1 MMEFNHEHPCSTN
14 PLLLPKPSS
23 VIGPVM
29 FDVETDGLH
38 PDDGARVSVISL
50 AFRVEDEDQPVSVA
64 YPFGQGP
71 DSSVKF
77 FDKLPDDDEWRGKHD
92 LGQRAWR
99 HLTRWLNSAGAGLVG
114 HNIKFDILQM
124 NGQAVPGYPGVD
136 LTERVLFDT
145 MVMAA
150 EVWPRGPLALKKIAT
165 QLWGLDADEEQR
177 ALAPYLGRKTDPRF
191 DQVPWPVM
199 FEYARR
205 DAELT
210 MMVFEQMATELYE
223 STALGRFLP
232 MEMDVNR
239 ALIRMEVAGLPYDPE
254 MSRDFARAID
264 ARMEEIQAQLPF
276 NVKPNDI
283 KKFFFST
290 EPNPSAPDPTR
301 PGLGLEP
308 IETTPTGQPK
318 MTAPIVDRMA
328 AQGVPYTRELR
339 EYNRLKSANSKWYYP
354 FADRAGADGR
364 IRTSFRHTGG
374 TKSGRFSASRINLQA
389 VPKDY
394 ALQLPVPTPRQVVA
408 SAVRDLPADW
418 GLFDLDLEQAE
429 LRVAALYAGCE
440 PMLEHIRE
448 GRDLHGET
456 ATQLF
461 GVQPGDADWDMYR
474 SIAKRANFAQPV
486 DELIATPGGP
496 VPMGQLT
503 PGDYVL
509 GADGTPTQI
518 TDIPYKG
525 VCDEYLVTT
534 SDGRTTRC
542 SPDHLWLVQNRD
554 CRSKWRIVRTEELSD
569 PKSTTRWYIPPAPVQ
584 EYAEQNLPVDPY
596 ILGVLLGDG
605 SYHTTPYFRILT
617 EDSHIADEVERRLPP
632 GDTLVRTVYPDRP
645 NMTRYSIHGGGVMQ
659 GLRDLGLVLGYKRPV
674 TGADKFVPDVYLRGS
689 VQQRLDLLRGL
700 MDTDGTA
707 TKGGYVYNND
717 KGTVGA
723 ACRFYNT
730 APRLVDAVHQIT
742 HTLGGRAVVRWR
754 EPANDRCK
762 PSAVVSVLLSMCP
775 FNLPRKAQRWTTPKT
790 LGRVEITFERTGR
803 MVAQQC
809 ISVAAED
816 SLYSTAQGIVTHN
829 SLQFGS
835 GPVSFHEMLS
845 NQAGLDL
852 PMREVRRI
860 VYDWRDL
867 YPEFGAAIESAQGVC
882 ERFGFVEGLLGRRRY
897 YGRDEDAHSAFN
909 QVVQSSLATYAKMWT
924 LSTDRLCRELDL
936 PARGRRD
943 GVGRGGLLLVVHDSQ
958 VLLLPNAEHESIVG
972 TICQTASDIWDE
984 AFPGVP
990 GGADWERWA

>member
-1 MMEFNHEHPCSTN
+1 MIEFNHHHPSATN
-14 PLLLPKPSS
+14 PLLLPPPSK
-23 VIGPVM
+23 VVGPVM
-29 FDVETDGLH
+29 FDTETDGIH

-191 DQVPWPVM
+191 DLVPWPVM

-448 GRDLHGET
+448 GRDSHGET

-461 GVQPGDADWDMYR
+461 GVSPGDSDWDMYR
-474 SIAKRANFAQPV
+474 SIAKRANFS
-486 DELIATPGGP
+486 LI
-496 VPMGQLT
+496 
-503 PGDYVL
+503 
-509 GADGTPTQI
+509 
-518 TDIPYKG
+518 
-525 VCDEYLVTT
+525 
-534 SDGRTTRC
+534 
-542 SPDHLWLVQNRD
+542 
-554 CRSKWRIVRTEELSD
+554 
-569 PKSTTRWYIPPAPVQ
+569 
-584 EYAEQNLPVDPY
+584 
-596 ILGVLLGDG
+596 
-605 SYHTTPYFRILT
+605 
-617 EDSHIADEVERRLPP
+617 
-632 GDTLVRTVYPDRP
+632 
-645 NMTRYSIHGGGVMQ
+645 
-659 GLRDLGLVLGYKRPV
+659 
-674 TGADKFVPDVYLRGS
+674 
-689 VQQRLDLLRGL
+689 
-700 MDTDGTA
+700 
-707 TKGGYVYNND
+707 
-717 KGTVGA
+717 
-723 ACRFYNT
+723 
-730 APRLVDAVHQIT
+730 
-742 HTLGGRAVVRWR
+742 
-754 EPANDRCK
+754 
-762 PSAVVSVLLSMCP
+762 
-775 FNLPRKAQRWTTPKT
+775 
-790 LGRVEITFERTGR
+790 
-803 MVAQQC
+803 
-809 ISVAAED
+809 
-816 SLYSTAQGIVTHN
+816 
-829 SLQFGS
+829 FGS

-897 YGRDEDAHSAFN
+897 YARDEDAHSAFN

-958 VLLLPNAEHESIVG
+958 VLLLPNEEHESIVG
-972 TICQTASDIWDE
+972 TICQSASDIWDE

>member
-1 MMEFNHEHPCSTN
+1 MTSQIQFNHDHPSATN
-14 PLLLPKPSS
+14 PLLLPPPSK
-23 VIGPVM
+23 VVGPVM
-29 FDVETDGLH
+29 FDTETTGLH

-71 DSSVKF
+71 DSDVKF
-77 FDKLPDDDEWRGKHD
+77 FDKLPDDGEWRGKHD

-124 NGQAVPGYPGVD
+124 TGQAVPGYPGVD

-177 ALAPYLGRKTDPRF
+177 ALAPYLGCKTDPRF

-199 FEYARR
+199 LEYARR

-448 GRDLHGET
+448 GRDSHGET

-461 GVQPGDADWDMYR
+461 GVSPGDSDWDMYR
-474 SIAKRANFAQPV
+474 SIAKRANFS
-486 DELIATPGGP
+486 LI
-496 VPMGQLT
+496 
-503 PGDYVL
+503 
-509 GADGTPTQI
+509 
-518 TDIPYKG
+518 
-525 VCDEYLVTT
+525 
-534 SDGRTTRC
+534 
-542 SPDHLWLVQNRD
+542 
-554 CRSKWRIVRTEELSD
+554 
-569 PKSTTRWYIPPAPVQ
+569 
-584 EYAEQNLPVDPY
+584 
-596 ILGVLLGDG
+596 
-605 SYHTTPYFRILT
+605 
-617 EDSHIADEVERRLPP
+617 
-632 GDTLVRTVYPDRP
+632 
-645 NMTRYSIHGGGVMQ
+645 
-659 GLRDLGLVLGYKRPV
+659 
-674 TGADKFVPDVYLRGS
+674 
-689 VQQRLDLLRGL
+689 
-700 MDTDGTA
+700 
-707 TKGGYVYNND
+707 
-717 KGTVGA
+717 
-723 ACRFYNT
+723 
-730 APRLVDAVHQIT
+730 
-742 HTLGGRAVVRWR
+742 
-754 EPANDRCK
+754 
-762 PSAVVSVLLSMCP
+762 
-775 FNLPRKAQRWTTPKT
+775 
-790 LGRVEITFERTGR
+790 
-803 MVAQQC
+803 
-809 ISVAAED
+809 
-816 SLYSTAQGIVTHN
+816 
-829 SLQFGS
+829 FGS

-867 YPEFGAAIESAQGVC
+867 YPEFGRAIETAQETC

-897 YGRDEDAHSAFN
+897 YARDEDAHSAFN

-958 VLLLPNAEHESIVG
+958 VLLLPNEEHESIVG
-972 TICQTASDIWDE
+972 TICQSASDIWDE

>member
-1 MMEFNHEHPCSTN
+1 MTSQIQFNHHHPSATN
-14 PLLLPKPSS
+14 PLLLPPPSK
-23 VIGPVM
+23 VVGPVM
-29 FDVETDGLH
+29 FDTETDGLH

-64 YPFGQGP
+64 YPFGQDP

-191 DQVPWPVM
+191 DLVPWPVM

-283 KKFFFST
+283 KKFYFST

-448 GRDLHGET
+448 GRDSHGET

-461 GVQPGDADWDMYR
+461 GVSPGDSDWDMYR
-474 SIAKRANFAQPV
+474 SIAKRANFS
-486 DELIATPGGP
+486 LI
-496 VPMGQLT
+496 
-503 PGDYVL
+503 
-509 GADGTPTQI
+509 
-518 TDIPYKG
+518 
-525 VCDEYLVTT
+525 
-534 SDGRTTRC
+534 
-542 SPDHLWLVQNRD
+542 
-554 CRSKWRIVRTEELSD
+554 
-569 PKSTTRWYIPPAPVQ
+569 
-584 EYAEQNLPVDPY
+584 
-596 ILGVLLGDG
+596 
-605 SYHTTPYFRILT
+605 
-617 EDSHIADEVERRLPP
+617 
-632 GDTLVRTVYPDRP
+632 
-645 NMTRYSIHGGGVMQ
+645 
-659 GLRDLGLVLGYKRPV
+659 
-674 TGADKFVPDVYLRGS
+674 
-689 VQQRLDLLRGL
+689 
-700 MDTDGTA
+700 
-707 TKGGYVYNND
+707 
-717 KGTVGA
+717 
-723 ACRFYNT
+723 
-730 APRLVDAVHQIT
+730 
-742 HTLGGRAVVRWR
+742 
-754 EPANDRCK
+754 
-762 PSAVVSVLLSMCP
+762 
-775 FNLPRKAQRWTTPKT
+775 
-790 LGRVEITFERTGR
+790 
-803 MVAQQC
+803 
-809 ISVAAED
+809 
-816 SLYSTAQGIVTHN
+816 
-829 SLQFGS
+829 FGS

-958 VLLLPNAEHESIVG
+958 VLLLPNAEHESIVE
-972 TICQTASDIWDE
+972 TICQSASDIWDE

>member
-1 MMEFNHEHPCSTN
+1 MTSRLQFNHEHPCATN
-14 PLLLPKPSS
+14 PLLLPPPSR
-23 VIGPVM
+23 VVGPVM
-29 FDVETDGLH
+29 FDTETDGLH

-71 DSSVKF
+71 DPEAKF
-77 FDKLPDDDEWRGKHD
+77 FDKLPDDEEWRGKHD

-290 EPNPSAPDPTR
+290 EPNPAAPDPTK

-408 SAVRDLPADW
+408 AAVRDLPADW

-448 GRDLHGET
+448 GRDSHGET

-461 GVQPGDADWDMYR
+461 GVSPGDSDWDMYR
-474 SIAKRANFAQPV
+474 SIAKRANFS
-486 DELIATPGGP
+486 LI
-496 VPMGQLT
+496 
-503 PGDYVL
+503 
-509 GADGTPTQI
+509 
-518 TDIPYKG
+518 
-525 VCDEYLVTT
+525 
-534 SDGRTTRC
+534 
-542 SPDHLWLVQNRD
+542 
-554 CRSKWRIVRTEELSD
+554 
-569 PKSTTRWYIPPAPVQ
+569 
-584 EYAEQNLPVDPY
+584 
-596 ILGVLLGDG
+596 
-605 SYHTTPYFRILT
+605 
-617 EDSHIADEVERRLPP
+617 
-632 GDTLVRTVYPDRP
+632 
-645 NMTRYSIHGGGVMQ
+645 
-659 GLRDLGLVLGYKRPV
+659 
-674 TGADKFVPDVYLRGS
+674 
-689 VQQRLDLLRGL
+689 
-700 MDTDGTA
+700 
-707 TKGGYVYNND
+707 
-717 KGTVGA
+717 
-723 ACRFYNT
+723 
-730 APRLVDAVHQIT
+730 
-742 HTLGGRAVVRWR
+742 
-754 EPANDRCK
+754 
-762 PSAVVSVLLSMCP
+762 
-775 FNLPRKAQRWTTPKT
+775 
-790 LGRVEITFERTGR
+790 
-803 MVAQQC
+803 
-809 ISVAAED
+809 
-816 SLYSTAQGIVTHN
+816 
-829 SLQFGS
+829 FGS

-897 YGRDEDAHSAFN
+897 YARDEDAHSAFN

-958 VLLLPNAEHESIVG
+958 VLLLPNAEHEDIVE
-972 TICQTASDIWDE
+972 TICQSASDIWDE

>member
-1 MMEFNHEHPCSTN
+1 MSLEFNHEHPCSTN

-23 VIGPVM
+23 VVGPVM

-77 FDKLPDDDEWRGKHD
+77 FDELPDNDEWRGKHD

-124 NGQAVPGYPGVD
+124 TGQAVPGYPGVD

-191 DQVPWPVM
+191 DLVPWPVM

-283 KKFFFST
+283 KKFYFST

-408 SAVRDLPADW
+408 AAVRDLPADW

-448 GRDLHGET
+448 GRDSHGET

-461 GVQPGDADWDMYR
+461 GVSPGDSDWDMYR
-474 SIAKRANFAQPV
+474 SIAKRANFS
-486 DELIATPGGP
+486 LI
-496 VPMGQLT
+496 
-503 PGDYVL
+503 
-509 GADGTPTQI
+509 
-518 TDIPYKG
+518 
-525 VCDEYLVTT
+525 
-534 SDGRTTRC
+534 
-542 SPDHLWLVQNRD
+542 
-554 CRSKWRIVRTEELSD
+554 
-569 PKSTTRWYIPPAPVQ
+569 
-584 EYAEQNLPVDPY
+584 
-596 ILGVLLGDG
+596 
-605 SYHTTPYFRILT
+605 
-617 EDSHIADEVERRLPP
+617 
-632 GDTLVRTVYPDRP
+632 
-645 NMTRYSIHGGGVMQ
+645 
-659 GLRDLGLVLGYKRPV
+659 
-674 TGADKFVPDVYLRGS
+674 
-689 VQQRLDLLRGL
+689 
-700 MDTDGTA
+700 
-707 TKGGYVYNND
+707 
-717 KGTVGA
+717 
-723 ACRFYNT
+723 
-730 APRLVDAVHQIT
+730 
-742 HTLGGRAVVRWR
+742 
-754 EPANDRCK
+754 
-762 PSAVVSVLLSMCP
+762 
-775 FNLPRKAQRWTTPKT
+775 
-790 LGRVEITFERTGR
+790 
-803 MVAQQC
+803 
-809 ISVAAED
+809 
-816 SLYSTAQGIVTHN
+816 
-829 SLQFGS
+829 FGS

-897 YGRDEDAHSAFN
+897 YGRDEDAHSSFN

-958 VLLLPNAEHESIVG
+958 VLLLPNEEHEGIVS

>member
-1 MMEFNHEHPCSTN
+1 MTSQIQFNHEHPSATN

-29 FDVETDGLH
+29 FDTETDGIH

-71 DSSVKF
+71 DPEAKF
-77 FDKLPDDDEWRGKHD
+77 FDKLPDDEEWRGKHD

-165 QLWGLDADEEQR
+165 ELWGLDADEEQR

-290 EPNPSAPDPTR
+290 EPNPSAPDPTK

-408 SAVRDLPADW
+408 AAVRDLPADW

-448 GRDLHGET
+448 GRDSHGET

-461 GVQPGDADWDMYR
+461 GVSPGDSDWDMYR
-474 SIAKRANFAQPV
+474 SIAKRALPLDAPV
-486 DELIATPGGP
+486 
-496 VPMGQLT
+496 LT
-503 PGDYVL
+503 PQGFRPMNDIQVGDTVVGPDGAPTRVLAIPFEGEGEVWEVRTRSGATALCDADHLWNVRRKYGEGYETITTRQLAGRVASSSKSGRRPSLPIFLDENTPDRDFPVHPYVL
-509 GADGTPTQI
+509 GA
-518 TDIPYKG
+518 
-525 VCDEYLVTT
+525 
-534 SDGRTTRC
+534 
-542 SPDHLWLVQNRD
+542 
-554 CRSKWRIVRTEELSD
+554 
-569 PKSTTRWYIPPAPVQ
+569 
-584 EYAEQNLPVDPY
+584 
-596 ILGVLLGDG
+596 LLGDG
-605 SYHTTPYFRILT
+605 SVPASGQGAPKLHSLKSDRY
-617 EDSHIADEVERRLPP
+617 IADRCGELS
-632 GDTLVRTVYPDRP
+632 GDTIREASRKDRPEMGRYHFLGNHVRTGFRELDILGVSGKDKRVPEEYF
-645 NMTRYSIHGGGVMQ
+645 HGS
-659 GLRDLGLVLGYKRPV
+659 
-674 TGADKFVPDVYLRGS
+674 AE
-689 VQQRLDLLRGL
+689 QRLELLRGL
-700 MDTDGTA
+700 MDTDGSA
-707 TKGGYVYNND
+707 TKNNQHI
-717 KGTVGA
+717 
-723 ACRFYNT
+723 FNNT
-730 APRLVDAVHQIT
+730 SRQLVDAVVRLVRS
-742 HTLGGRAVVRWR
+742 LGGVATVNEAYRPPHGRWSPSWSVHVRMPEGR
-754 EPANDRCK
+754 NPY
-762 PSAVVSVLLSMCP
+762 S
-775 FNLPRKAQRWTTPKT
+775 LPRKSELWKPNQIMDTVVHAAP
-790 LGRVEITFERTGR
+790 TGR
-803 MVAQQC
+803 REPVKC
-809 ISVAAED
+809 ITVD
-816 SLYSTAQGIVTHN
+816 RPDGLFVTNDYLVTHN
-829 SLQFGS
+829 CNFSLIFGA
-835 GPVSFHEMLS
+835 GPISFSDVLT

-852 PMREVRRI
+852 PMSEVRRI

-897 YGRDEDAHSAFN
+897 YARDEDAHSAFN

-958 VLLLPNAEHESIVG
+958 VLLLPNAEHEDIVE
-972 TICQTASDIWDE
+972 TICQSASDIWDE

>member
-1 MMEFNHEHPCSTN
+1 MIEFNHHHPSATN
-14 PLLLPKPSS
+14 PLLLPPPSK
-23 VIGPVM
+23 VVGPVH
-29 FDVETDGLH
+29 FDTETTGLH

-77 FDKLPDDDEWRGKHD
+77 FDKLPDDGEWRGKHD

-191 DQVPWPVM
+191 DLVPWPVM

-283 KKFFFST
+283 KKFYFST

-374 TKSGRFSASRINLQA
+374 TKSGRFALPLDAPVATYNGWRAIGELQVGDDLMGADGTVRRVIHIPFEGECDVWEVELDDGQVVECSDHHLWRIRDTARKSHRRGTDEVITTEQLSKRELSYMYIPTTEPVQYQHRTVRIDPYVLGVLLGNGDITEYPRFSVFEQDEDVAERFTERCKDEVVRGAERADRSIRYGLQGGQTRADLRRYGLKGTVSHNKFVPKRYMTLNSQQRLDLLRGLMDTDGSISKNNSCSYSTVSHQLAQDVCELVRSLGGVAHVKEIKMPKLAKHQPYQVTLRLPVCPFYSKRKAERWSKPQHPLYRRVVRVERTERRVDMRCITTSAPDGLFLTSGYTVTHNSSSRINLQA

-448 GRDLHGET
+448 GRDSHGET

-461 GVQPGDADWDMYR
+461 GVSPGDSDWDMYR
-474 SIAKRANFAQPV
+474 SIAKRANFS
-486 DELIATPGGP
+486 LI
-496 VPMGQLT
+496 
-503 PGDYVL
+503 
-509 GADGTPTQI
+509 
-518 TDIPYKG
+518 
-525 VCDEYLVTT
+525 
-534 SDGRTTRC
+534 
-542 SPDHLWLVQNRD
+542 
-554 CRSKWRIVRTEELSD
+554 
-569 PKSTTRWYIPPAPVQ
+569 
-584 EYAEQNLPVDPY
+584 
-596 ILGVLLGDG
+596 
-605 SYHTTPYFRILT
+605 
-617 EDSHIADEVERRLPP
+617 
-632 GDTLVRTVYPDRP
+632 
-645 NMTRYSIHGGGVMQ
+645 
-659 GLRDLGLVLGYKRPV
+659 
-674 TGADKFVPDVYLRGS
+674 
-689 VQQRLDLLRGL
+689 
-700 MDTDGTA
+700 
-707 TKGGYVYNND
+707 
-717 KGTVGA
+717 
-723 ACRFYNT
+723 
-730 APRLVDAVHQIT
+730 
-742 HTLGGRAVVRWR
+742 
-754 EPANDRCK
+754 
-762 PSAVVSVLLSMCP
+762 
-775 FNLPRKAQRWTTPKT
+775 
-790 LGRVEITFERTGR
+790 
-803 MVAQQC
+803 
-809 ISVAAED
+809 
-816 SLYSTAQGIVTHN
+816 
-829 SLQFGS
+829 FGS

-897 YGRDEDAHSAFN
+897 YARDEDAHSAFN

-958 VLLLPNAEHESIVG
+958 VLLLPNEEHESIVG

>member
-1 MMEFNHEHPCSTN
+1 MTSQIQFNHHHPSATN
-14 PLLLPKPSS
+14 PLLLPPPSK
-23 VIGPVM
+23 VVGPVM
-29 FDVETDGLH
+29 FDTETDGLH

-71 DSSVKF
+71 DSDVKF
-77 FDKLPDDDEWRGKHD
+77 FDKLPDDGEWRGKHD

-199 FEYARR
+199 LEYARR

-283 KKFFFST
+283 KKFYFST

-448 GRDLHGET
+448 GRDSHGET

-461 GVQPGDADWDMYR
+461 GVSPGDSDWDMYR
-474 SIAKRANFAQPV
+474 SIAKRANFS
-486 DELIATPGGP
+486 LI
-496 VPMGQLT
+496 
-503 PGDYVL
+503 
-509 GADGTPTQI
+509 
-518 TDIPYKG
+518 
-525 VCDEYLVTT
+525 
-534 SDGRTTRC
+534 
-542 SPDHLWLVQNRD
+542 
-554 CRSKWRIVRTEELSD
+554 
-569 PKSTTRWYIPPAPVQ
+569 
-584 EYAEQNLPVDPY
+584 
-596 ILGVLLGDG
+596 
-605 SYHTTPYFRILT
+605 
-617 EDSHIADEVERRLPP
+617 
-632 GDTLVRTVYPDRP
+632 
-645 NMTRYSIHGGGVMQ
+645 
-659 GLRDLGLVLGYKRPV
+659 
-674 TGADKFVPDVYLRGS
+674 
-689 VQQRLDLLRGL
+689 
-700 MDTDGTA
+700 
-707 TKGGYVYNND
+707 
-717 KGTVGA
+717 
-723 ACRFYNT
+723 
-730 APRLVDAVHQIT
+730 
-742 HTLGGRAVVRWR
+742 
-754 EPANDRCK
+754 
-762 PSAVVSVLLSMCP
+762 
-775 FNLPRKAQRWTTPKT
+775 
-790 LGRVEITFERTGR
+790 
-803 MVAQQC
+803 
-809 ISVAAED
+809 
-816 SLYSTAQGIVTHN
+816 
-829 SLQFGS
+829 FGS

-897 YGRDEDAHSAFN
+897 YARDEDAHSAFN

-958 VLLLPNAEHESIVG
+958 VLLLPNEEHESIVG
-972 TICQTASDIWDE
+972 TICQSASDIWDE

>member
-1 MMEFNHEHPCSTN
+1 MTSQIQFNHEHPSATN
-14 PLLLPKPSS
+14 PLLLPPPSK
-23 VIGPVM
+23 VVGPVM

-71 DSSVKF
+71 DPEAKF
-77 FDKLPDDDEWRGKHD
+77 FDKLPDDGEWRGKHD

-191 DQVPWPVM
+191 DLVPWPVM

-448 GRDLHGET
+448 GRDSHGET

-461 GVQPGDADWDMYR
+461 GVSPGDSDWDMYR
-474 SIAKRANFAQPV
+474 SIAKRANFS
-486 DELIATPGGP
+486 LI
-496 VPMGQLT
+496 
-503 PGDYVL
+503 
-509 GADGTPTQI
+509 
-518 TDIPYKG
+518 
-525 VCDEYLVTT
+525 
-534 SDGRTTRC
+534 
-542 SPDHLWLVQNRD
+542 
-554 CRSKWRIVRTEELSD
+554 
-569 PKSTTRWYIPPAPVQ
+569 
-584 EYAEQNLPVDPY
+584 
-596 ILGVLLGDG
+596 
-605 SYHTTPYFRILT
+605 
-617 EDSHIADEVERRLPP
+617 
-632 GDTLVRTVYPDRP
+632 
-645 NMTRYSIHGGGVMQ
+645 
-659 GLRDLGLVLGYKRPV
+659 
-674 TGADKFVPDVYLRGS
+674 
-689 VQQRLDLLRGL
+689 
-700 MDTDGTA
+700 
-707 TKGGYVYNND
+707 
-717 KGTVGA
+717 
-723 ACRFYNT
+723 
-730 APRLVDAVHQIT
+730 
-742 HTLGGRAVVRWR
+742 
-754 EPANDRCK
+754 
-762 PSAVVSVLLSMCP
+762 
-775 FNLPRKAQRWTTPKT
+775 
-790 LGRVEITFERTGR
+790 
-803 MVAQQC
+803 
-809 ISVAAED
+809 
-816 SLYSTAQGIVTHN
+816 
-829 SLQFGS
+829 FGS

-867 YPEFGAAIESAQGVC
+867 YPEFGRAIETAQETC

-958 VLLLPNAEHESIVG
+958 VLLLPNEEHESIVE
-972 TICQTASDIWDE
+972 TICQSASDIWDE

>member
-1 MMEFNHEHPCSTN
+1 MTSQIQFNHHHPSATN
-14 PLLLPKPSS
+14 PLLLPPPSK
-23 VIGPVM
+23 VVGPVIM
-29 FDVETDGLH
+29 DTETDGIH

-77 FDKLPDDDEWRGKHD
+77 FDKLPNNEQWRIKHD

-191 DQVPWPVM
+191 DLVPWPVM

-283 KKFFFST
+283 KKFYFST

-448 GRDLHGET
+448 GRDSHGET

-461 GVQPGDADWDMYR
+461 GVSPGDSDWDMYR
-474 SIAKRANFAQPV
+474 SIAKRANFS
-486 DELIATPGGP
+486 LI
-496 VPMGQLT
+496 
-503 PGDYVL
+503 
-509 GADGTPTQI
+509 
-518 TDIPYKG
+518 
-525 VCDEYLVTT
+525 
-534 SDGRTTRC
+534 
-542 SPDHLWLVQNRD
+542 
-554 CRSKWRIVRTEELSD
+554 
-569 PKSTTRWYIPPAPVQ
+569 
-584 EYAEQNLPVDPY
+584 
-596 ILGVLLGDG
+596 
-605 SYHTTPYFRILT
+605 
-617 EDSHIADEVERRLPP
+617 
-632 GDTLVRTVYPDRP
+632 
-645 NMTRYSIHGGGVMQ
+645 
-659 GLRDLGLVLGYKRPV
+659 
-674 TGADKFVPDVYLRGS
+674 
-689 VQQRLDLLRGL
+689 
-700 MDTDGTA
+700 
-707 TKGGYVYNND
+707 
-717 KGTVGA
+717 
-723 ACRFYNT
+723 
-730 APRLVDAVHQIT
+730 
-742 HTLGGRAVVRWR
+742 
-754 EPANDRCK
+754 
-762 PSAVVSVLLSMCP
+762 
-775 FNLPRKAQRWTTPKT
+775 
-790 LGRVEITFERTGR
+790 
-803 MVAQQC
+803 
-809 ISVAAED
+809 
-816 SLYSTAQGIVTHN
+816 
-829 SLQFGS
+829 FGS

-897 YGRDEDAHSAFN
+897 YARDEDAHSAFN

-958 VLLLPNAEHESIVG
+958 VLLLPNEEHESIVG

>member
-1 MMEFNHEHPCSTN
+1 MTSQIQFNHHHPSATN
-14 PLLLPKPSS
+14 PLLLPPPSK
-23 VIGPVM
+23 VVGPVM
-29 FDVETDGLH
+29 FDTETDGLH

-77 FDKLPDDDEWRGKHD
+77 FDKLPDDGEWRGKHD

-191 DQVPWPVM
+191 DLVPWPVM

-448 GRDLHGET
+448 GRDSHGET

-461 GVQPGDADWDMYR
+461 GVSPGDSDWDMYR
-474 SIAKRANFAQPV
+474 SIAKRANFS
-486 DELIATPGGP
+486 LI
-496 VPMGQLT
+496 
-503 PGDYVL
+503 
-509 GADGTPTQI
+509 
-518 TDIPYKG
+518 
-525 VCDEYLVTT
+525 
-534 SDGRTTRC
+534 
-542 SPDHLWLVQNRD
+542 
-554 CRSKWRIVRTEELSD
+554 
-569 PKSTTRWYIPPAPVQ
+569 
-584 EYAEQNLPVDPY
+584 
-596 ILGVLLGDG
+596 
-605 SYHTTPYFRILT
+605 
-617 EDSHIADEVERRLPP
+617 
-632 GDTLVRTVYPDRP
+632 
-645 NMTRYSIHGGGVMQ
+645 
-659 GLRDLGLVLGYKRPV
+659 
-674 TGADKFVPDVYLRGS
+674 
-689 VQQRLDLLRGL
+689 
-700 MDTDGTA
+700 
-707 TKGGYVYNND
+707 
-717 KGTVGA
+717 
-723 ACRFYNT
+723 
-730 APRLVDAVHQIT
+730 
-742 HTLGGRAVVRWR
+742 
-754 EPANDRCK
+754 
-762 PSAVVSVLLSMCP
+762 
-775 FNLPRKAQRWTTPKT
+775 
-790 LGRVEITFERTGR
+790 
-803 MVAQQC
+803 
-809 ISVAAED
+809 
-816 SLYSTAQGIVTHN
+816 
-829 SLQFGS
+829 FGS

-897 YGRDEDAHSAFN
+897 YARDEDAHSAFN

-958 VLLLPNAEHESIVG
+958 VLLLPNAEHESIVE

>member
-1 MMEFNHEHPCSTN
+1 MTSQIQFNHHHPSATN
-14 PLLLPKPSS
+14 PLLLPPPSK
-23 VIGPVM
+23 VVGPVM
-29 FDVETDGLH
+29 FDTETDGLH

-71 DSSVKF
+71 DPDVKF
-77 FDKLPDDDEWRGKHD
+77 FDGLPDDEQWRIKHD
-92 LGQRAWR
+92 RGQRAWR

-165 QLWGLDADEEQR
+165 QLWGYDADEEQR

-191 DQVPWPVM
+191 DLVPWPVM

-283 KKFFFST
+283 KKFYFST
-290 EPNPSAPDPTR
+290 EPNPSAPDPTK

-408 SAVRDLPADW
+408 AAVHKLPADW

-448 GRDLHGET
+448 GRDSHGET

-461 GVQPGDADWDMYR
+461 GVSPGDSDWDMYR
-474 SIAKRANFAQPV
+474 SIAKRANFS
-486 DELIATPGGP
+486 LI
-496 VPMGQLT
+496 
-503 PGDYVL
+503 
-509 GADGTPTQI
+509 
-518 TDIPYKG
+518 
-525 VCDEYLVTT
+525 
-534 SDGRTTRC
+534 
-542 SPDHLWLVQNRD
+542 
-554 CRSKWRIVRTEELSD
+554 
-569 PKSTTRWYIPPAPVQ
+569 
-584 EYAEQNLPVDPY
+584 
-596 ILGVLLGDG
+596 
-605 SYHTTPYFRILT
+605 
-617 EDSHIADEVERRLPP
+617 
-632 GDTLVRTVYPDRP
+632 
-645 NMTRYSIHGGGVMQ
+645 
-659 GLRDLGLVLGYKRPV
+659 
-674 TGADKFVPDVYLRGS
+674 
-689 VQQRLDLLRGL
+689 
-700 MDTDGTA
+700 
-707 TKGGYVYNND
+707 
-717 KGTVGA
+717 
-723 ACRFYNT
+723 
-730 APRLVDAVHQIT
+730 
-742 HTLGGRAVVRWR
+742 
-754 EPANDRCK
+754 
-762 PSAVVSVLLSMCP
+762 
-775 FNLPRKAQRWTTPKT
+775 
-790 LGRVEITFERTGR
+790 
-803 MVAQQC
+803 
-809 ISVAAED
+809 
-816 SLYSTAQGIVTHN
+816 
-829 SLQFGS
+829 FGS

-867 YPEFGAAIESAQGVC
+867 YPEFGTAIESAQDVC

-897 YGRDEDAHSAFN
+897 YARDEDAHSAFN

-958 VLLLPNAEHESIVG
+958 VLLLPNEEHESIVG
-972 TICQTASDIWDE
+972 TICQSASDIWDE